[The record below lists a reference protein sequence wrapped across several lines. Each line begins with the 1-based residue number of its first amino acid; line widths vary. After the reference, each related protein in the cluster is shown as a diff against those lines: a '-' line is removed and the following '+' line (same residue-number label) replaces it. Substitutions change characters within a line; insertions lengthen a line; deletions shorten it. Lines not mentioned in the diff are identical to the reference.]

1 MNKCH
6 TLLVRESYGTR
17 YQEASLSWIKV
28 GSGFYCFLRSFSFL
42 CLPFLI
48 MSGVAFHCLHCFFI
62 VFLGRGVVFHC
73 RLRSLYF
80 LILFYFFWEW
90 FFTACVVFSF
100 LLSFLPIMQEE
111 LPVVFTACVVFCPSF
126 SSPAFIRFTQKLS
139 NVVHWRAL
147 LFQRLYLK
155 TRDLCDALLHF
166 CTRSVNLSVN
176 WNEA

>member
-80 LILFYFFWEW
+80 LILFYFF
-90 FFTACVVFSF
+90 
-100 LLSFLPIMQEE
+100 
-111 LPVVFTACVVFCPSF
+111 
-126 SSPAFIRFTQKLS
+126 
-139 NVVHWRAL
+139 
-147 LFQRLYLK
+147 
-155 TRDLCDALLHF
+155 
-166 CTRSVNLSVN
+166 
-176 WNEA
+176 